1 MANEVIIKKS
11 NSVGIVSTQMELPNF
26 KELNLGDEPRK
37 LQIKVENGKKDDG
50 STFKKVTGY
59 VILDIYEGIEDE
71 AKFVRRG
78 IKRIS
83 VHFKKVAFKEEA
95 GENLNVH
102 DIEDLQSGHLF
113 VKAKGL
119 RKPSIYKLRYE
130 RDKEGNIVFDD
141 DGNAKIKY
149 PEIWIER
156 GVLGFIPFVTSQ
168 DDLDVEN
175 YKDDSIDAETSDVKV
190 DEETGEVV
198 EDEDI
203 SEAIKDEPEDEE
215 ETNF

>member
-11 NSVGIVSTQMELPNF
+11 NVLSVESSNIQLPDF
-26 KELNLGDEPRK
+26 KQIDLGDEPRK
-37 LQIKVENGKKDDG
+37 LKIKVTNGKKDDG

-59 VILDIYEGIEDE
+59 VVLDIYEGIEDE

-119 RKPSIYKLRYE
+119 RIPSIYKLRYE
-130 RDKEGNIVFDD
+130 HDKDGNIMYDNN
-141 DGNAKIKY
+141 GEAIIKY
-149 PEIWIER
+149 PEIWVER
-156 GVLGFIPFVTSQ
+156 GMLGFIPFVTAQ
-168 DDLDVEN
+168 DSLNVEN
-175 YKDDSIDAETSDVKV
+175 YKDDSIDAEASDVKV
-190 DEETGEVV
+190 DEETGEVM
-198 EDEDI
+198 DEDI
-203 SEAIKDEPEDEE
+203 SEAISEEPEDEE

>member
-130 RDKEGNIVFDD
+130 RDKEGNIMYDEN
-141 DGNAKIKY
+141 GEAIIKY

-175 YKDDSIDAETSDVKV
+175 YKDDSIDAEASDVKV
-190 DEETGEVV
+190 DEETGEVM
-198 EDEDI
+198 DEDI
-203 SEAIKDEPEDEE
+203 SEAISEEPEDEE